1 MSETTGTVAV
11 SEKFLDLDKVL
22 SAKNPAL
29 YKMLPGFLLGFLK
42 RIIHQDTLN
51 AVIWRNRD
59 LYGLDFVNSSLRE
72 FGANFVVKGLENI
85 NAAGRWIIAAN
96 HPLGGLDGM
105 ALMKVV
111 GNVKKDILFPVNDL
125 LMNIENLKELF
136 IPINKHGSNIG
147 NARLI
152 EQAYASE
159 KGILYF
165 PAGLCSRKLRDGICD
180 LTWQKSF
187 IVKARTHM
195 RDIIPCHIDGKNSNR
210 FYNIANLRNM
220 LGIKSNVEMMLLVDE
235 MYRQKNKNLT
245 ITFGK
250 PIPFSVFSKSFTDLE
265 WAQKIKNHVYALE
278 KDPAKEFVL

>member
-22 SAKNPAL
+22 AAKNPAL
-29 YKMLPGFLLGFLK
+29 YKILPGFLLGFLK

-51 AVIWRNRD
+51 AVIWHNRD
-59 LYGLDFVNSSLRE
+59 NYGLDFVNESLRE
-72 FGANFVVKGLENI
+72 FGANIVVKGIENI

-111 GNVKKDILFPVNDL
+111 GNVKRDILFPVNDL

-152 EQAYASE
+152 EQAYSSD

-165 PAGLCSRKLRDGICD
+165 PAGLCSRKQKDGICD

-210 FYNIANLRNM
+210 FYNIANLRNK

-250 PIPFSVFSKSFTDLE
+250 PIPFSVFSKNISDLE
-265 WAQKIKNHVYALE
+265 WAQKIKRHVYGLE
-278 KDPAKEFVL
+278 QDPDKEFVF